1 LSADGAPTFDL
12 QSHSTYSDGAL
23 APAEVVARASEAGVE
38 LLALSDHDTVEGV
51 QEALD
56 HGARHGLRVVRA
68 VELSSIDGD
77 REDLHILGYG
87 VDHTDAAFLTTLE
100 HWREDRLNRG
110 WRMVAALEELGWE
123 LDRAPLDQRHSEGKP
138 IGRPHIAQAAF
149 HHPANAQR
157 IADEQLGTFSDLLVA
172 YLIPGA
178 PAFRRRTKPMVPDAI
193 GAIHAAGGV
202 AIWAHPFWDIEP
214 APEVIDTLDRF
225 VGDGIDGVEAF
236 YITFSEQQTEL
247 LADAAQQRDLLTTGS
262 ADFHGPDHPHFHA
275 FRAFDLYGRTANL
288 GRIAD

>member
-1 LSADGAPTFDL
+1 VPAATPPTFDL

-23 APAEVVARASEAGVE
+23 PPAEVVARAKQAGVE

-56 HGARHGLRVVRA
+56 AAAREGIKLVRA
-68 VELSSIDGD
+68 TELSSIDGD
-77 REDLHILGYG
+77 REDLHVLGYG
-87 VDHTDAAFLTTLE
+87 IDHTDPRLLATLE
-100 HWREDRLNRG
+100 DWREDRLNRG
-110 WRMVAALEELGWE
+110 WRMVTALEELGWE
-123 LDRAPLDQRHSEGKP
+123 VDHAPLDARHEQGKP

-149 HHPANAQR
+149 NHPANANR
-157 IADEQLGTFSDLLVA
+157 IKEEDLQTFSDLLVA

-178 PAFRRRTKPMVPDAI
+178 PAFRRRTKPTVGEAI
-193 GAIHAAGGV
+193 GAIHDAGGLAV
-202 AIWAHPFWDIEP
+202 WAHPFWDID
-214 APEVIDTLDRF
+214 ASPEVIASLDRF
-225 VGDGIDGVEAF
+225 KKDGLDGVEAF
-236 YITFSEQQTEL
+236 YITFTDEQTQL

-262 ADFHGPDHPHFHA
+262 ADFHGPEHPHFHA